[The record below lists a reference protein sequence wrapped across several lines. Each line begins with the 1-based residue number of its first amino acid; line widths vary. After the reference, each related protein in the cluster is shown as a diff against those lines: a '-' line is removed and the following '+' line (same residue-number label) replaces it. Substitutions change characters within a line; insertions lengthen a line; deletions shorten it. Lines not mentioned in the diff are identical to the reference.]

1 MPHNTCFTARVTT
14 PGRPRDPR
22 VDEALRRVVR
32 DLLVGEGY
40 AALTVQGVARTAGV
54 SPATVY
60 RRFPGKRELVE
71 WAVFPA
77 WEWVEPRWSGDYE
90 EDLTTLVG
98 VLLGWLFQ
106 PPIRAAVPGLLG
118 EYVRDSSRYEAL
130 LASTVEPVRRSL
142 ADLVRDAVARGE
154 AVEGVSL
161 AALLDVLLGAVL
173 LEAMVHDGTG
183 LRDAAARI
191 AEVVRRATT

>member
-1 MPHNTCFTARVTT
+1 MTS

-22 VDEALRRVVR
+22 VDEALRRVVQ

-77 WEWVEPRWSGDYE
+77 WEWVEPRWTGDYAK
-90 EDLTTLVG
+90 DLTTLVW
-98 VLLGWLFQ
+98 VLLGWLLQ
-106 PPIRAAVPGLLG
+106 PAIRAAVPGLLG

-130 LASTVEPVRRSL
+130 LATTVEPVRRSL
-142 ADLVRDAVARGE
+142 ADLVAEAATRGE
-154 AVEGVSL
+154 AVEDVSL
-161 AALLDVLLGAVL
+161 PALLDVLLGAVL
-173 LEAMVHDGTG
+173 LESMVHDGSG
-183 LRDAAARI
+183 AEQAAARI